1 MSQGGDDDKT
11 EDPTPHRLREAHKR
25 GEVAKSQELNGWLVM
40 AAFAVALA
48 VTGAAIAEA
57 LVTVTGTT
65 IRLSGARPAVG
76 VDLYAWLVAVI
87 TPVGQALLPAAM
99 AVIVIAVV
107 ANLAQAGAMVTT
119 EPFGPNFDRM
129 NPGQALKR
137 VFSIQTVY
145 EFAKL
150 TCKLAA
156 LGALAWWA
164 YKRLP
169 AVVESIALSDPRRI
183 GTVLAQAFATAS
195 LLVLL
200 PLGLVAVIDL
210 AFVRYQ
216 HLRKLRMS
224 RRDMKDEH
232 KQHEGD
238 PEIRAKR
245 KRLQRDLL
253 KRSKSKGGAAG
264 ADVVIT
270 NPTHF
275 AVALRYRPREM
286 RAPIIVAKGA
296 GLFAARIRRECAA
309 AGVPLISRPEL
320 ARRMFRECEVG
331 EPISAGMYR
340 ELAPIYR
347 WLMARPGQ
355 SILT

>member
-11 EDPTPHRLREAHKR
+11 EDPTPHRLNEARKR
-25 GEVAKSQELNGWLVM
+25 GEVAKSQELTGWLVM

-48 VTGAAIAEA
+48 VTGAAVAEA
-57 LVTVTGTT
+57 MAAVTGAS
-65 IRLSGARPAVG
+65 IRLSGAHPVVG
-76 VDLYAWLVAVI
+76 VDLYAWLVAMVA
-87 TPVGQALLPAAM
+87 PVGQALLPIAM

-107 ANLAQAGAMVTT
+107 GNLAQAGAVVTT
-119 EPFGPNFDRM
+119 EPLSPKFDRM
-129 NPGQALKR
+129 NPAQALQR
-137 VFSIQTVY
+137 IFSIQTVY
-145 EFAKL
+145 EFGKL
-150 TCKLAA
+150 ACKLGV
-156 LGALAWWA
+156 LGALVWWA
-164 YKRLP
+164 WLQLP
-169 AVVESIALSDPRRI
+169 GVVESIALGDPRRI
-183 GTVLAQAFATAS
+183 GSVLAEAFATAS

-200 PLGLVAVIDL
+200 PLGLMAVVDF
-210 AFVRYQ
+210 AFVRYRHIQ
-216 HLRKLRMS
+216 KLRMS
-224 RRDMKDEH
+224 RRDLKDEH

-245 KRLQRDLL
+245 KQMLRDLL
-253 KRSKSKGGAAG
+253 KRSKSAGGASG

-286 RAPIIVAKGA
+286 RAPTIVAKGA
-296 GLFAARIRRECAA
+296 GHFAAKIRRECAA

-331 EPISAGMYR
+331 QPISGSLYR

-355 SILT
+355 RILT